1 MWGTIIYPDETEQLS
16 PELRAEVMTTTDFSD
31 SLDSGVPAWSR
42 WNSNKHLVSA
52 ISSVVSDMAAEMDP
66 RQNIASARARLENAV
81 DLHERIR
88 ASGIRLRDDTAA
100 YQNNWI
106 SALDKLTAENAA
118 DFEFL
123 DLLS

>member
-1 MWGTIIYPDETEQLS
+1 
-16 PELRAEVMTTTDFSD
+16 MTTTDFSD